1 MLDTCL
7 IDNLIIGRIDPHIYA
22 FSTNTIPNY
31 LKVGDTYRPVEVRL
45 DEWRD
50 IFPNLKHSSDWEWVA
65 KTKDGKYFRD
75 FAVHYYLEQIKH
87 LHRLQRD
94 EFPDLPYSKEFF
106 EHAKPRDIDEAIMD
120 IEARASQIGSPY
132 QYYSEE
138 RLPIESHYARTESYP
153 LRPNQE
159 AAVTAFN
166 RARDK
171 GRRHLLM
178 YAVMRFGKSF
188 TSMWCATEMNA
199 KMVLILSAKADVREE
214 WKKTVESHTHF
225 EDYVFMDS
233 ASLMAS
239 QTVLSDTLNQG
250 KRVALFLT
258 LQDLMGEDIK
268 TKHKEL
274 FRQHIDLLIVDETH
288 FGARADEYGRVLR
301 DSQLDTKDIKK
312 EDKQQQKQIDNTFE
326 DLEQGLEQVKRLQI
340 NTTLH
345 LSGTP
350 YRILMGSEFKRD
362 DIIAFCQF
370 TDIIDAKELWDKQH
384 ADDETVNEWDNP
396 YYGFPQMIR
405 FAFNPN
411 KSAMRLIERLHDE
424 GKTAS
429 LNELFRPQS
438 ITKAANNGHKKFI
451 HEPEVLDLL
460 RIIDGSEKDD
470 NILGF
475 LDYAKLKEGKMCR
488 HMVFV
493 LPFCA
498 SCDAMQ
504 ALLAKQAR
512 QFKNLKDYTIV
523 NIAGVENTFPSTEA
537 VKEHIHSL
545 EQQGKK
551 SITLTVNRM
560 LTGSTVCEWD
570 TMLFLKDVSSPQ
582 EYDQAIFRLQNQ
594 YVTTYS
600 SEDKRTI
607 KYNMKP
613 QTLLVDFDPSRMFVM
628 QEQKSKIYNVNTNE
642 RGNEEL
648 VQRIQRELQV
658 SPIIVV
664 NQNKLVEATPTNIMD
679 AVREYSANKTV
690 MDEANNIPVDYDIVN
705 DPTLWDD
712 LKDIKPIDTS
722 KGISVKPV
730 EGEGEDYDIPID
742 GEPAEATPQN
752 DTRTTE
758 APTNAE
764 NDEQRDKRLSTLFAM
779 ILFFALLTEDE
790 VHSLRECIE
799 AIRDSVDNR
808 RIARNVGLKYETLI
822 HLRKHLNPFVLS
834 ELDYKIQNTNQLL
847 NDTTHKPQERLEI
860 ALQKFGRLSDA
871 EVVTPSE
878 VSDKMVALLPELGA
892 NDKVLDIASKQGEF
906 ACALYRRYGNKILN
920 NVYSLPTSSLA
931 YEFTYKVYRLLDMP
945 TQHIY
950 STFTS
955 YDLISKNQETYK
967 NTLNNMKFNM
977 VVGNPPYQLTT
988 IGTSDKP
995 VYHLFMD
1002 VAFAL
1007 ANRVSLITPARYL
1020 FNAGKTPQDWNLR
1033 ILNDDH
1039 FKVLSYTPNSADVF
1053 PDVDIK
1059 GGVAVMYR
1067 DSNQHF
1073 GKIGSYTAYPEL
1085 NSIYKKVVDAGN
1097 FTPFSESIFP
1107 QNKFNLEV
1115 LYSEHPELRAVIGS
1129 DGREKRLTTSI
1140 FCLQNILTREQLEK
1154 TDIKILG
1161 LVSNNREW
1169 RFVHRRYLDT
1179 HPNLDK
1185 FKVLVPKVNGSGAL
1199 GEVLSNPVV
1208 GLPKI
1213 GITQSFISI
1222 GSFDTRDEAENV
1234 LKYIKTKFVRTLLGI
1249 VKVTQDNSKETWR
1262 FVPLQNFTAHS
1273 DIDWSKSVAD
1283 IDKQLYAKYNL
1294 SADEIKF
1301 IESMIKP
1308 ME

>member
-1 MLDTCL
+1 MLDTRI

-22 FSTNTIPNY
+22 FSTNTVPNY

-45 DEWRD
+45 DEWREV
-50 IFPNLKHSSDWEWVA
+50 FPNLMHNSEWEWVA

-87 LHRLQRD
+87 LHRLQPTD
-94 EFPDLPYSKEFF
+94 FPDIPYSREFF
-106 EHAKPRDIDEAIMD
+106 EHATPRDIDEAILD
-120 IEARASQIGSPY
+120 IEARVSQVGAPY
-132 QYYSEE
+132 QYYTEE
-138 RLPIESHYARTESYP
+138 RLPIESHYARTDNYP

-159 AAVTAFN
+159 AAVKAFKS
-166 RARDK
+166 ARDK

-199 KMVLILSAKADVREE
+199 KLVLILSAKADVREE
-214 WKKTVESHTHF
+214 WKRTVESHKRF

-239 QTVLSDTLNQG
+239 RNAISNTLHQG

-258 LQDLMGEDIK
+258 LQDLMGADIK
-268 TKHKEL
+268 TKHEDL
-274 FRQHIDLLIVDETH
+274 FRKYIDLLIVDETH
-288 FGARADEYGRVLR
+288 FGARAEEYGRVLR
-301 DSQLDTKDIKK
+301 DSQLNDRQIKK
-312 EDKQQQKQIDNTFE
+312 EHAQADNSFE
-326 DLEQGLEQVKRLQI
+326 DLEQGLEQVKSLHI
-340 NTTLH
+340 DTTLH

-384 ADDETVNEWDNP
+384 ADDENVNEWDNP

-411 KSAMRLIERLHDE
+411 KSAMRLIERLHEE

-438 ITKAANNGHKKFI
+438 ITATADKKHRLFI
-451 HEPEVLDLL
+451 HENEVLDLL
-460 RIIDGSEKDD
+460 RIIDGSETDD

-498 SCDAMQ
+498 SCDAMLS
-504 ALLAKQAR
+504 LLTKHR
-512 QFKNLKDYTIV
+512 NTFKNLNGYTLV

-537 VKEHIHSL
+537 VKQHIQSL

-560 LTGSTVCEWD
+560 LTGSTVREWD

-658 SPIIVV
+658 SPIIVA
-664 NQNKLVEATPTNIMD
+664 NQGKLVEATPTNIMD

-712 LKDIKPIDTS
+712 LKDIKPIDTT

-742 GEPAEATPQN
+742 DEPAEQTPQN
-752 DTRTTE
+752 DTRTSET
-758 APTNAE
+758 PTNTE
-764 NDEQRDKRLSTLFAM
+764 HDEQRDKRLSTLFAM

-799 AIRDSVDNR
+799 AIRDNVDNQ
-808 RIARNVGLKYETLI
+808 RIARNVGLKYRTLV
-822 HLRKHLNPFVLS
+822 HLRQHLNPFVLS

-847 NDTTHKPQERLEI
+847 NDPTYEPQERVEI
-860 ALQKFGRLSDA
+860 ALQKFGRLSDS
-871 EVVTPSE
+871 EIVTPAL
-878 VSDKMVALLPELGA
+878 VADQMVALLPEFGA

-906 ACALYRRYGNKILN
+906 ACALYRRYGNEIN
-920 NVYSLPTSSLA
+920 NNIYSVPTSSLA
-931 YEFTYKVYRLLDMP
+931 YEFTRKVYSLIGLP
-945 TQHIY
+945 VQNIF
-950 STFTS
+950 STFNA
-955 YDLISKNQETYK
+955 YDLISDNLETYISK
-967 NTLNNMKFNM
+967 FTNMNFKAI
-977 VVGNPPYQLTT
+977 VGNPPYQEVVGGDGLNR
-988 IGTSDKP
+988 
-995 VYHLFMD
+995 
-1002 VAFAL
+1002 AL
-1007 ANRVSLITPARYL
+1007 AKQLYPSFMKFAFEIGPSFITLVTPSRWFKGDAQDKSFLDLRSYVKGRNIRFSKIFNFSNANDL
-1020 FNAGKTPQDWNLR
+1020 F
-1033 ILNDDH
+1033 
-1039 FKVLSYTPNSADVF
+1039 PNVT
-1053 PDVDIK
+1053 IK
-1059 GGVAVMYR
+1059 GGINYFLI
-1067 DSNQHF
+1067 DQHHSGNVDF
-1073 GKIGSYTAYPEL
+1073 YNCDTEYHVQNRPLFEQDLDIIL
-1085 NSIYKKVVDAGN
+1085 NNSIEYTLIQKVTSNSFTTLNTITKGRNAFGIIGRPDIVNAISKP
-1097 FTPFSESIFP
+1097 TPFD
-1107 QNKFNLEV
+1107 
-1115 LYSEHPELRAVIGS
+1115 GS
-1129 DGREKRLTTSI
+1129 VK
-1140 FCLQNILTREQLEK
+1140 LQCK
-1154 TDIKILG
+1154 G
-1161 LVSNNREW
+1161 
-1169 RFVHRRYLDT
+1169 
-1179 HPNLDK
+1179 
-1185 FKVLVPKVNGSGAL
+1185 
-1199 GEVLSNPVV
+1199 GEVRWM
-1208 GLPKI
+1208 LPENVTRSQDVFQSYKI
-1213 GITQSFISI
+1213 FISKSA
-1222 GSFDTRDEAENV
+1222 GYV
-1234 LKYIKTKFVRTLLGI
+1234 LEL
-1249 VKVTQDNSKETWR
+1249 
-1262 FVPLQNFTAHS
+1262 
-1273 DIDWSKSVAD
+1273 
-1283 IDKQLYAKYNL
+1283 
-1294 SADEIKF
+1294 
-1301 IESMIKP
+1301 
-1308 ME
+1308 